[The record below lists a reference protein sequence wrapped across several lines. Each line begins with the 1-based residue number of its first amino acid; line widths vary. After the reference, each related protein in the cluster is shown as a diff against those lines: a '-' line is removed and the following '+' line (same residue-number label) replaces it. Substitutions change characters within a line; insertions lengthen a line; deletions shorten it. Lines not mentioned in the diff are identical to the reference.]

1 MTRDEAEARAKQL
14 QAEHPDG
21 DTHRFIA
28 RERGE
33 GVWEVAKVPIPEQLR
48 HGRYTET
55 VAATPKPSPADDP
68 RTGNERRLPGLPGGI
83 G

>member
-14 QAEHPDG
+14 QAEHPDR

-28 RERGE
+28 REHGE

-48 HGRYTET
+48 RPGYTET
-55 VAATPKPSPADDP
+55 
-68 RTGNERRLPGLPGGI
+68 I